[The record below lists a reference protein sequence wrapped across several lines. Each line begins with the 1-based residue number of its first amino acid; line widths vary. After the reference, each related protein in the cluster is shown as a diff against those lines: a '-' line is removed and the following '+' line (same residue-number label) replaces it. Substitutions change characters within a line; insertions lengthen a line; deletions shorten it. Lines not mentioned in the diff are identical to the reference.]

1 MTLCVVWIRKIKH
14 DKELCLISDT
24 CLSCGDRFYV
34 VPKILTLKRGDCVF
48 ASAGITN
55 YFYPIEEHIVRV
67 AHLDLTLNRL
77 L

>member
-1 MTLCVVWIRKIKH
+1 MTLCISWIRQVKNA
-14 DKELCLISDT
+14 KELCLISDS
-24 CLSCGDRFYV
+24 CLSCGDRFYAA
-34 VPKILTLKRGDCVF
+34 PKIFTLKRGDCAF
-48 ASAGITN
+48 ACAGITN